1 MRCLDKC
8 AIQRKSCQHSTP
20 ICHRAWPAI
29 PSTIAQLVHHL
40 QRSVSSLDWKRTAQ
54 RPAEQRTQVA
64 PWYAPWSRPSAD
76 SKKIFADFIY
86 PRVRRFGWSQ
96 RLEIIKYQMCHLFV
110 MFLSFRKGWAGICVC
125 VIFLSSLWHV
135 FAVFLSWV
143 CHLFVILLVIF
154 AFSWNMLGK

>member
-125 VIFLSSLWHV
+125 VWSFCHLFDMCLPFFCRGFVIFLS
-135 FAVFLSWV
+135 F
-143 CHLFVILLVIF
+143 C
-154 AFSWNMLGK
+154 

>member
-86 PRVRRFGWSQ
+86 PELEGLAGAKDWKSSNIKCVICSSCFCHFAKVGLAFVCVWSF
-96 RLEIIKYQMCHLFV
+96 CHLFD
-110 MFLSFRKGWAGICVC
+110 MCLPFFCRGF
-125 VIFLSSLWHV
+125 VIFLS
-135 FAVFLSWV
+135 F
-143 CHLFVILLVIF
+143 C
-154 AFSWNMLGK
+154 